1 MEFSEDYDAD
11 ITVALIQALGGLRY
25 KASYDSLN
33 YVGFL
38 SYPEDVKNSAREA
51 LKRLNW

>member
-1 MEFSEDYDAD
+1 MEFSGEYDSD
-11 ITVALIQALGGLRY
+11 IIIAVIEALGDLRY

-38 SYPEDVKNSAREA
+38 SYPEPVKNSAREA